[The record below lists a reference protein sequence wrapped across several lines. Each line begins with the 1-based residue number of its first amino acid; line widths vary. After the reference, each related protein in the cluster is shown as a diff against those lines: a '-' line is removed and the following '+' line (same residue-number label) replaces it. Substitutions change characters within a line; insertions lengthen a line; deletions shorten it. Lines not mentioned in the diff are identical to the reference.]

1 MRKLKKISEMMTSP
15 QSTTQIEDFDNCA
28 RKLQKIRCKTIHR
41 KKTILILQYFLG
53 QIVVLLQQSLLNK

>member
-1 MRKLKKISEMMTSP
+1 MRKLKKISEMMTST

-41 KKTILILQYFLG
+41 KKTMLILQYF
-53 QIVVLLQQSLLNK
+53 